1 MGQGVD
7 ALLNQLMEAIGAARP
22 VVLATVIDTS
32 RSVPRHA
39 GSKMLVFGDG
49 STLGTIGGGEMESR
63 VIEQA
68 LAALTDGKTRSLEF
82 SLLDPLKGD
91 PGVCGGEV
99 RLYLEPY
106 MPAPVVYVVGCG
118 HIGKAIVE
126 LAHWLGY
133 RVVATDDRPEMVSED
148 ALPLADVRISGAI
161 AEVLERVPVTEDTHV
176 VVVSRNMAVDVEVL
190 PQLLRTPARSIGL
203 MGSRR
208 RWETT
213 RKELLARGCTEA
225 EVGSLRV
232 PIGLELG
239 AETPKEI
246 AISVLAELVML
257 RRAGTGEPM
266 SS

>member
-1 MGQGVD
+1 
-7 ALLNQLMEAIGAARP
+7 MEAIGAARP

-49 STLGTIGGGEMESR
+49 STVGTVGGGEMESR

-68 LAALTDGKTRSLEF
+68 LAALTDGQTRSLEF
-82 SLLDPLKGD
+82 SLLDPRKGD

-133 RVVATDDRPEMVSED
+133 RVVASDDRPEMVSEE
-148 ALPLADVRISGAI
+148 ALPLADIRISGPI
-161 AEVLERVPVTEDTHV
+161 TEVLERVPVTEDTHV
-176 VVVSRNMAVDVEVL
+176 VVVNRNMVVDLEVL
-190 PQLLRTPARSIGL
+190 PHLLKSPARSIGL
-203 MGSRR
+203 MGSKR
-208 RWETT
+208 RWDTT
-213 RKELLARGCTEA
+213 RKELLARGCSEA
-225 EVGSLRV
+225 DLGRLRA

-239 AETPKEI
+239 AETPEEI
-246 AISVLAELVML
+246 AVSVLAELVML
-257 RRAGTGEPM
+257 RRTATGEPM